1 MKNVL
6 KNRNTQ
12 FNLDEVNTN
21 IRLSFRLLEF
31 INLSFED
38 KETILC
44 VKYFVKFQIKR
55 FKEEN
60 EATLTTAQREVK
72 QAIEN
77 AEANI
82 AWMDKNYKKIHNWL
96 LEQRKRKTLVLKK

>member
-12 FNLDEVNTN
+12 FNLDE
-21 IRLSFRLLEF
+21 
-31 INLSFED
+31 
-38 KETILC
+38 
-44 VKYFVKFQIKR
+44 IKR

-82 AWMDKNYKKIHNWL
+82 AWMEKYYEKISNWL
-96 LEQRKRKTLVLKK
+96 LEQRKRRTQVY